1 MTPEEFD
8 GFLDDLAS
16 LADAYAIASR
26 TFARE
31 HPSPLAAMCFSRM
44 MGLIEEHMA
53 GQRVEV
59 HKTAI
64 EAHKTATEAHKTA
77 TEAHKTAIE
86 AHPEPEKSRTEC
98 RHRTLSARQAPQR

>member
-77 TEAHKTAIE
+77 TEAH
-86 AHPEPEKSRTEC
+86 PEPEKSRTEC
-98 RHRTLSARQAPQR
+98 RHRALSARQAPQR